1 LLHTFVPN
9 AKISAELDII
19 VAMWNSER
27 FACRPIEGSVVS
39 ITLWPTDVASNAQKR
54 TLKTIVDADGE
65 STQVALLVGD
75 KETTQFYHK

>member
-1 LLHTFVPN
+1 
-9 AKISAELDII
+9 
-19 VAMWNSER
+19 M
-27 FACRPIEGSVVS
+27 VS